1 MIPSTERILFELNF
15 RACSLILGLS
25 LLTWLQMQGEQAIE
39 MHAGRRV
46 INASRQNYRSRSCN
60 VRGFEFLPS
69 RLEHSQATLSDLVRC
84 QTVLSGFEGA
94 CI

>member
-15 RACSLILGLS
+15 RACSLILGLC

-46 INASRQNYRSRSCN
+46 IKCFQTELQEQELYVDSYPQGLSIHR
-60 VRGFEFLPS
+60 LPS
-69 RLEHSQATLSDLVRC
+69 VT
-84 QTVLSGFEGA
+84 
-94 CI
+94 